1 MIEERERKMIEEN
14 EKIDIIE
21 AEAVV
26 EPAGEIAA
34 ADDGAVVLRLPENTA
49 AGAERQI
56 LYLRYFLV
64 PFLFV
69 TAALLG
75 GLRLSAAD
83 STFVFVRPSL
93 LCLVFAV
100 MLLVI
105 FFRAGFISAGGWF
118 NEKFP
123 LAKDIANA
131 VILAAAAAASMQIF
145 NSLIPENGLPYWVVS
160 FCFLWTLW
168 NYLFAEP
175 DRMRLLKS
183 ILGMFA
189 LAFAVKYILLANLTA
204 TSNESWLRSMIDEP
218 AKNVFTY
225 LLDLPAYSSGT
236 GFIQFFALLIYI
248 FGLYLLPETTEEHTA
263 VIEVRER

>member
-1 MIEERERKMIEEN
+1 MIEEN
-14 EKIDIIE
+14 KEIDVIE
-21 AEAVV
+21 AEAV
-26 EPAGEIAA
+26 EPNRELGPAEEAP
-34 ADDGAVVLRLPENTA
+34 VVLRLPENA
-49 AGAERQI
+49 AANAERQI
-56 LYLRYFLV
+56 LYLRYLLL

-75 GLRLSAAD
+75 GLRLSGAD

-105 FFRAGFISAGGWF
+105 FFRAGFIRAAGWF
-118 NEKFP
+118 SETFP
-123 LAKDIANA
+123 LNKNIANA
-131 VILAAAAAASMQIF
+131 AIIASVAAASTQIF
-145 NSLIPENGLPYWVVS
+145 NSLIPENGLPYWVVA
-160 FCFLWTLW
+160 FCFFWTLW
-168 NYLFAEP
+168 NYLFA
-175 DRMRLLKS
+175 DQGRLKLLKS

-189 LAFAVKYILLANLTA
+189 LAFAVKYILLANLAA

-248 FGLYLLPETTEEHTA
+248 FGLYLLPESTGEHTA
-263 VIEVRER
+263 VIEVSER

>member
-1 MIEERERKMIEEN
+1 MIEEN
-14 EKIDIIE
+14 TEIDVID
-21 AEAVV
+21 AEAI
-26 EPAGEIAA
+26 EPAGEKP
-34 ADDGAVVLRLPENTA
+34 VVLRLPENSA
-49 AGAERQI
+49 ANAERQI
-56 LYLRYFLV
+56 LYLRYLLV

-75 GLRLSAAD
+75 GLRLSGAD

-105 FFRAGFISAGGWF
+105 FFRAGFISGYGWF
-118 NEKFP
+118 SETFP
-123 LAKDIANA
+123 LAKNIANA
-131 VILAAAAAASMQIF
+131 AVITSAAAASMQIF
-145 NSLIPENGLPYWVVS
+145 NSLIPESGLPYWVVS
-160 FCFLWTLW
+160 FCFFWTLW
-168 NYLFAEP
+168 NYLFADQ
-175 DRMRLLKS
+175 DRVKLLKS

-225 LLDLPAYSSGT
+225 LLDLPAYSPGT
-236 GFIQFFALLIYI
+236 GFIQFFALLMFI
-248 FGLYLLPETTEEHTA
+248 FGLYLLPTSTEEHSA